1 MRTSPE
7 SSARSLRL
15 RLISW
20 IIQMKSSMRYKWML
34 LLVLFSLTPLVVM
47 GIISFS
53 ISKSTIND
61 KATEYSEHL
70 LDQTADNLDTR
81 LGIYKDM
88 LMQVLN
94 NHEIV
99 GMLRALDGAGP
110 ASYDVDSLSLTTKL
124 STIVAINQDVQ
135 SISFVSDKHYIKGIY
150 RWSTRTPAEVEPFL
164 ETLTGGSNFRWY
176 PTRYGTYVDSLNSQS
191 THVFSVAKQLYK
203 ISDDSP
209 LKIVAVLDIREDVI
223 KELVSKA
230 VSNNRDLQSFVIDG
244 GGRLVSYPDSGLI
257 GRSVSEVLGQTG
269 YEQLVRTGQE
279 ETRFPLAYKGDSLI
293 VNAKKLHTND
303 WVVVNVI
310 SKAALFQDSNRL
322 LQIFIFVGLLCIVF
336 SVIAALVLANSI
348 TNPILKMIRLMRQV
362 MSGEL
367 SVRYKAKSRHDEID
381 ILGDNF
387 NAMVV
392 QIDGLLKAVYLEQ
405 EQKRM
410 AELKALQAQINP
422 HFLYNTLD
430 IIKWTAL
437 IQKANNAAEMVSLL
451 SRLLR
456 ISLGRG
462 EETVTV
468 EEEIEHVQ
476 CYLGI
481 QKFRFNFNI
490 ATVIEMD
497 EEVRRLRTPKLILQP
512 IVENAIIHAF
522 GEMGSGGIIRIT
534 CSKAPGNQMEFEV
547 TDNGKGMDPAL
558 ARSLLEGEARE
569 EEKPGGIGLANV
581 DERVKLICGKM
592 YGIEIH
598 SDPGTG
604 TTIRVKLPLMTDDV
618 RGNR

>member
-1 MRTSPE
+1 MLTSPE
-7 SSARSLRL
+7 SSARPMRL

-20 IIQMKSSMRYKWML
+20 IKIMKSSMRYKWML

-53 ISKSTIND
+53 ISKSTINH
-61 KATEYSEHL
+61 KVTEYSEHL
-70 LDQTADNLDTR
+70 LYQTADNLDTR
-81 LGIYKDM
+81 LGVYKDM
-88 LMQVLN
+88 MMQVLN
-94 NHEIV
+94 NNEIV
-99 GMLRALDGAGP
+99 GMLRTLDRTDK

-135 SISFVSDKHYIKGIY
+135 SISFVSGSHYIKGIY
-150 RWSTRTPAEVEPFL
+150 RWNKRTPAEVEPFL
-164 ETLTGGSNFRWY
+164 QTLEGGSSFRWY

-209 LKIVAVLDIREDVI
+209 LGIVAVLDIREDVI

-230 VSNNRDLQSFVIDG
+230 VSNNRDLQSFVMDG
-244 GGRLVSYPDSGLI
+244 RGMLVSYPDSELI
-257 GRSVSEVLGQTG
+257 GRSVTEVLGVAG
-269 YEQLVRTGQE
+269 YEKLIGSGPE
-279 ETRFPLAYKGDSLI
+279 ETRFPLTYKGDSLI

-310 SKAALFQDSNRL
+310 SKAALYQDSNRL

-387 NAMVV
+387 NYMVV
-392 QIDGLLKAVYLEQ
+392 RIDELLKAVYLEQ
-405 EQKRM
+405 DQKRM

-456 ISLGRG
+456 ISLGKG

-490 ATVIEMD
+490 ETVVEMD
-497 EEVRRLRTPKLILQP
+497 DEVRHLRTPKLILQP
-512 IVENAIIHAF
+512 IVENAIIHAL
-522 GEMGSGGIIRIT
+522 GDRESGGRIRIS
-534 CSKAPGNQMEFEV
+534 CSKAPGNLVWFEV
-547 TDNGKGMDPAL
+547 ADNGKGIDPAL
-558 ARSLLEGEARE
+558 ARSLLAGQAPE
-569 EEKPGGIGLANV
+569 EEKSGGIGLANV
-581 DERVKLICGKM
+581 DERIKLICGKM

-598 SDPGTG
+598 SEPGTG
-604 TTIRVKLPLMTDDV
+604 TSIRIKLPLMTEDI